1 MKEGESLR
9 EDKHLAAQ
17 LAEWDNRIVQITAI
31 KEPTDEAPRVE
42 LVCSFDPE
50 PACDTI
56 GFFWIANL
64 LTRLEF
70 EEPESAQQPFDLG
83 FRIGEQIFL
92 PNGEIIQVVENHP
105 VVWPEH
111 EQ

>member
-1 MKEGESLR
+1 MQQAKL
-9 EDKHLAAQ
+9 LAAQ
-17 LAEWDNRIVQITAI
+17 LAKWDTRIVEITAT
-31 KEPTDEAPRVE
+31 KEPTVEAPGVE

-50 PACDTI
+50 PACDIT

-83 FRIGEQIFL
+83 FRIGKQVFL
-92 PNGEIIQVVENHP
+92 PNGEILKTTIDYP
-105 VVWPEH
+105 VIWPEH
-111 EQ
+111 DQ